1 MTADTPCPFVSRGGL
16 KLAHAIDT
24 FNINPVGLTCADLGC
39 STGGFTDCLLQRGAA
54 RVISVDTGYGVL
66 AYKLRAD
73 PRVKVMER
81 SNALHVQPPEPVDL
95 VVMDVSWTPMRHALP
110 AAIRWLRMTQG
121 TSTGGAGG
129 TPDQQNHQRTVP
141 GIIALI
147 KPHYERSSKDKSAR
161 GILSD
166 AEAESVTTAVLTEIA
181 ATLPLR
187 VVARTPSPIKGGGG
201 KQKEGNP
208 EWLALFEPS

>member
-1 MTADTPCPFVSRGGL
+1 MTADAPCPFVSRGGL
-16 KLAHAIDT
+16 KLAHALDAFT
-24 FNINPVGLTCADLGC
+24 INPTGLTCADLGC
-39 STGGFTDCLLQRGAA
+39 STGGFTDCLLQRGAQ
-54 RVISVDTGYGVL
+54 RVFSVDTGYGVL
-66 AYKLRAD
+66 AYKLRID

-81 SNALHVQPPEPVDL
+81 TNALHATPPEPVDL

-110 AAIRWLRMTQG
+110 AAMKWLKLANE
-121 TSTGGAGG
+121 SGGA
-129 TPDQQNHQRTVP
+129 TASPP

-166 AEAESVTTAVLTEIA
+166 AQAESVTTEVLAEIA

-187 VVARTPSPIKGGGG
+187 VIAKTPSPIKGG
-201 KQKEGNP
+201 KQKEGNS
-208 EWLALFEPS
+208 EWLAMLALRT

>member
-1 MTADTPCPFVSRGGL
+1 MSGRDDTQGADFQSARQSSDPAGTPAYVSRGGL
-16 KLAHAIDT
+16 KLAHALNAFGID
-24 FNINPVGLTCADLGC
+24 PKGWTCADLGC

-54 RVISVDTGYGVL
+54 RVVSVDTGYGVL
-66 AYKLRAD
+66 AYKLRID

-81 SNALHVQPPEPVDL
+81 HNALHVEPPEPVDL

-110 AAIRWLRMTQG
+110 AAIKWLAPSARG
-121 TSTGGAGG
+121 
-129 TPDQQNHQRTVP
+129 

-161 GILSD
+161 GVLSD
-166 AEAESVTTAVLTEIA
+166 AQAEQVTTGVLAEIA

-187 VVARTPSPIKGGGG
+187 VVAKAPSPIKGG

-208 EWLALFEPS
+208 EWLALFAPSS

>member
-1 MTADTPCPFVSRGGL
+1 MTPPPVPPGANAEEKCPFVSRGGL
-16 KLAHAIDT
+16 KLAHALDT
-24 FNINPVGLTCADLGC
+24 FSINPTGFTCADLGC

-54 RVISVDTGYGVL
+54 RVFSVDTGYGVL
-66 AYKLRAD
+66 AYKLRVD

-81 SNALHVQPPEPVDL
+81 TNALHASPPEPVDL

-110 AAIRWLRMTQG
+110 AAMRWLKPG
-121 TSTGGAGG
+121 GSGGADASTGG
-129 TPDQQNHQRTVP
+129 V
-141 GIIALI
+141 IALI

-166 AEAESVTTAVLTEIA
+166 AEAESVTTEVLAEIV

-187 VVARTPSPIKGGGG
+187 LVGKTPSPIKGGGG
-201 KQKEGNP
+201 KHKEGNT
-208 EWLALFEPS
+208 EWLAMFAARA

>member
-1 MTADTPCPFVSRGGL
+1 MSGTSGEDTCPFVSRGGL

-24 FNINPVGLTCADLGC
+24 FNVNPAGWTCADLGC
-39 STGGFTDCLLQRGAA
+39 STGGFTDCLLQRGAS
-54 RVISVDTGYGVL
+54 RVFSVDTGYGVL
-66 AYKLRAD
+66 AYKLRID

-81 SNALHVQPPEPVDL
+81 SNALHTDAAALVDL

-110 AAIRWLRMTQG
+110 AAMKWLAPESKG
-121 TSTGGAGG
+121 
-129 TPDQQNHQRTVP
+129 

-166 AEAESVTTAVLTEIA
+166 EEAATVTTEVLAEIA

-187 VVARTPSPIKGGGG
+187 VVAKTPSPIKGG

-208 EWLALFEPS
+208 EWLAMFALLP